1 MRSRLNI
8 YSNNS
13 INSFMKSF
21 LVHYDLILNR
31 LESIDYKIENKHA
44 NIIIINNKKNFNLV
58 NFNALNDNYLIIS
71 SLKLNNINLQK
82 NINIIDTP
90 VPINHLK
97 NKIEN
102 FVQNIKI
109 QFHDISIDNEKLIN
123 LTNDSF
129 CYLTKVELEI
139 LTYLIREKET
149 SKNFIKQNIL
159 NIKTNIE
166 TNSLESY
173 LTRIRKK
180 MNKVKTTVK
189 IQTKSEKLLITI

>member
-166 TNSLESY
+166 TNSLESH